1 MGLTQLPIEKN
12 GDGVVGAYP
21 MFGVTPTGPGAPA
34 RENVLFSRPFTQNGP
49 SVGPKV

>member
-1 MGLTQLPIEKN
+1 
-12 GDGVVGAYP
+12 

-49 SVGPKV
+49 PVGPKV